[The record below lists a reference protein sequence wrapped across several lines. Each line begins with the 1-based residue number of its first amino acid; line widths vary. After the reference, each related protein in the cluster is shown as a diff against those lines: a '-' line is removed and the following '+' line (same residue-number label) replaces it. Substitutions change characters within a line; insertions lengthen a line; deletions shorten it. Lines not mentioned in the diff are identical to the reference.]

1 LTRFHGNATPI
12 RVFYGDELALT
23 DHAADFC
30 PLPPSLRA
38 ERRGAVA
45 VLWLHRAEKRNALN
59 DTLVQGMVAFFDS
72 LPDDIRAVVLAGDG
86 EHFSAGLDLTELEE
100 RDVFSGVA
108 HSSSWHRA
116 FDRIQFGKVPVV
128 AVLHGAV
135 VGGGLEL
142 AAAVHIR
149 VAERSAYYALPEG
162 SRGIFVGGGG
172 SVRLPPLIG
181 VARMMDMMLTGR
193 TLGAEEGQAIGLT
206 QYLVDDGAGMAKGLE
221 LAERVAGNAPF
232 TNFAVTHM
240 LPRIARADPAAG
252 FATEALTAA
261 IAQGEKEAKK
271 RLKAFLEKRA
281 PKVVRG

>member
-1 LTRFHGNATPI
+1 M
-12 RVFYGDELALT
+12 
-23 DHAADFC
+23 
-30 PLPPSLRA
+30 
-38 ERRGAVA
+38 
-45 VLWLHRAEKRNALN
+45 N
-59 DTLVQGMVAFFDS
+59 DTLVQGMVTFFDS

-100 RDVFSGVA
+100 RDVFGGIA

-193 TLGAEEGQAIGLT
+193 TLGAEEGQAIGLYAISGRRRRRHG
-206 QYLVDDGAGMAKGLE
+206 QGASNSPSA
-221 LAERVAGNAPF
+221 
-232 TNFAVTHM
+232 
-240 LPRIARADPAAG
+240 LPAMRRSPISPSPTCCRASPAAIRRP
-252 FATEALTAA
+252 ASPP
-261 IAQGEKEAKK
+261 
-271 RLKAFLEKRA
+271 RR
-281 PKVVRG
+281 

>member
-1 LTRFHGNATPI
+1 MQRRLAVDIH
-12 RVFYGDELALT
+12 ELALN
-23 DHAADFC
+23 DHAGDFC
-30 PLPPSLRA
+30 VLPASLRA
-38 ERRGAVA
+38 ERRGAIA

-59 DTLVQGMVAFFDS
+59 DTTVQGMVTFFDS
-72 LPDDIRAVVLAGDG
+72 LPKDIRAVVLGGDG

-100 RDVFSGVA
+100 RDVFGGIE

-193 TLGAEEGQAIGLT
+193 TLGAEEGHAIGLT
-206 QYLVDDGAGMAKGLE
+206 QYLVEDGAGMAKAVE
-221 LAERVAGNAPF
+221 LAERIAENAPF

-271 RLKAFLEKRA
+271 RLKAFLEKRG

>member
-1 LTRFHGNATPI
+1 
-12 RVFYGDELALT
+12 
-23 DHAADFC
+23 
-30 PLPPSLRA
+30 
-38 ERRGAVA
+38 
-45 VLWLHRAEKRNALN
+45 
-59 DTLVQGMVAFFDS
+59 
-72 LPDDIRAVVLAGDG
+72 
-86 EHFSAGLDLTELEE
+86 
-100 RDVFSGVA
+100 
-108 HSSSWHRA
+108 
-116 FDRIQFGKVPVV
+116 
-128 AVLHGAV
+128 
-135 VGGGLEL
+135 
-142 AAAVHIR
+142 

-221 LAERVAGNAPF
+221 LAARIAENAPF

-271 RLKAFLEKRA
+271 RLKAFLEKRG